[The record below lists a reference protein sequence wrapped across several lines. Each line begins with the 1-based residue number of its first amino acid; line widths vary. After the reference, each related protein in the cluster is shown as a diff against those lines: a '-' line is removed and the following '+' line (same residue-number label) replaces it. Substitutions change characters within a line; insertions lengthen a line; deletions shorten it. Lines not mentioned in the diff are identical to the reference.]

1 VWSNTK
7 AATETVTTES
17 ATETIKAR
25 PGGGGDV
32 LDKLGA
38 AGIVGI
44 LVILGGIGL
53 IAWVNPLIAAGIG
66 LVVAGVGLILYGVVT
81 NVLASFGMGGMV

>member
-1 VWSNTK
+1 M
-7 AATETVTTES
+7 
-17 ATETIKAR
+17 
-25 PGGGGDV
+25 

-53 IAWVNPLIAAGIG
+53 LAWVDPLIAAGIAF
-66 LVVAGVGLILYGVVT
+66 VVAGLGLVLYGLVT
-81 NVLASFGMGGMV
+81 SVMSSFGMGGMV

>member
-1 VWSNTK
+1 M
-7 AATETVTTES
+7 
-17 ATETIKAR
+17 
-25 PGGGGDV
+25 

-38 AGIVGI
+38 AGVVGI

-53 IAWVNPLIAAGIG
+53 IASVEPLIAAGIG